1 MKHRLMLA
9 TLALALASATAL
21 VAEPLHAQEVR
32 LYGEQDTVD
41 PQDVAA
47 ILGAP
52 RKIKYRALRLLDDA
66 PAAPQQVALAPTGH
80 ADPGANPATAAA
92 TAANAAAPADGDP
105 AATQRPPALA
115 LPVQFAFNSADI
127 LPAARRQLEA
137 LARGIQLLPAGR
149 AVLIEGHTDAAGS
162 QVYNE
167 QLSLRRAQSVRRYL
181 VAQYGIAPARLRA
194 VGMGEYDPL
203 PGRDPH
209 APENRRV
216 QFRGE

>member
-9 TLALALASATAL
+9 TLALALASTTAL
-21 VAEPLHAQEVR
+21 VAEPLRAQEVR
-32 LYGEQDTVD
+32 LYGEQEAVD

-52 RKIKYRALRLLDDA
+52 RKIKYRALRLLDEA
-66 PAAPQQVALAPTGH
+66 PAAPQQMALATTGQ
-80 ADPGANPATAAA
+80 ADPGANPSTAAA
-92 TAANAAAPADGDP
+92 AADGAPAAAQS
-105 AATQRPPALA
+105 TSALA
-115 LPVQFAFNSADI
+115 LPVQFAFNSADL
-127 LPAARRQLEA
+127 LPAARRQLDA
-137 LARGIQLLPAGR
+137 LAQGIKLLPASR

-181 VAQYGIAPARLRA
+181 VAQYGLEPARLRA
-194 VGMGEYDPL
+194 VGLGEYDPL

-209 APENRRV
+209 APQNRRV

>member
-1 MKHRLMLA
+1 MKHRLMLT

-21 VAEPLHAQEVR
+21 VAEPLRAQEVR
-32 LYGEQDTVD
+32 LYGEQEAVD

-66 PAAPQQVALAPTGH
+66 PAAPQQMALATTGQ
-80 ADPGANPATAAA
+80 ADPGAPPSTAAA
-92 TAANAAAPADGDP
+92 TVAAAADGAP
-105 AATQRPPALA
+105 AAAQSTSALA
-115 LPVQFAFNSADI
+115 LPVQFAFNSADL
-127 LPAARRQLEA
+127 LPAARRQLDA
-137 LARGIQLLPAGR
+137 LAQGIKLLPASR

-181 VAQYGIAPARLRA
+181 VAQYGIEPARLRA
-194 VGMGEYDPL
+194 VGLGEYDPL

-209 APENRRV
+209 APQNRRV

>member
-1 MKHRLMLA
+1 MRYRLTFA
-9 TLALALASATAL
+9 TLALALASAMAL
-21 VAEPLHAQEVR
+21 VAEPVRAQEVR
-32 LYGEQDTVD
+32 LYGEQDAVD

-66 PAAPQQVALAPTGH
+66 PAPQQVALANAGS
-80 ADPGANPATAAA
+80 ADPGATAAT
-92 TAANAAAPADGDP
+92 TAATAAAPADAAP
-105 AATQRPPALA
+105 ARAAALA

-127 LPAARRQLEA
+127 LPAARRQLDA
-137 LARGIQLLPAGR
+137 LAQGIKLLPAGR
-149 AVLIEGHTDAAGS
+149 AVLIEGHTDAAGA
-162 QVYNE
+162 QAYNE

-194 VGMGEYDPL
+194 VGLGEYDPL
-203 PGRDPH
+203 PNRDPH

>member
-32 LYGEQDTVD
+32 LYGEQDAVD
-41 PQDVAA
+41 PRDVAA

-52 RKIKYRALRLLDDA
+52 RKIKYRALRLLDEA
-66 PAAPQQVALAPTGH
+66 PAAPQQVALAPTGQ
-80 ADPGANPATAAA
+80 ADPGANAAAAAA
-92 TAANAAAPADGDP
+92 TAAAPADGDP
-105 AATQRPPALA
+105 AAAQRSPALA

-127 LPAARRQLEA
+127 LPAARRQLDA
-137 LARGIQLLPAGR
+137 LAQGIKLLPAGR
-149 AVLIEGHTDAAGS
+149 AVLIEGHTDAAGAQS
-162 QVYNE
+162 YNE

-181 VAQYGIAPARLRA
+181 VAQYGLEPARLRA

-203 PGRDPH
+203 PNRDPR